1 MRKLDSF
8 GKVIKDLIFEAFEI
22 LLLIAT
28 IMLFLDW
35 VL

>member
-8 GKVIKDLIFEAFEI
+8 GKVIKDLIVEAFEI

-28 IMLFLDW
+28 IMLFLHW